1 MLKKKL
7 SKLLSIVSVVA
18 ICASM
23 STGMAFA
30 ATPANHANALAD
42 AGEVPVKLTA
52 PAIADAGIDFS
63 VSESI
68 TATNTAGST
77 AVTYSNLVVTNHAVT
92 GQLQL
97 DQVHAEGVND
107 GVNDWTLVADT
118 TDFTK
123 VKADTWQFS
132 MVTEGQDL
140 SANDKT
146 YSAAEKLV
154 APGNGTVEIGFT
166 GNIGTFKTAISS
178 KQVAKVVPTLSVY

>member
-77 AVTYSNLVVTNHAVT
+77 AVTYSDLVVTNHAVT

-97 DQVHAEGVND
+97 DQVHAEGVD
-107 GVNDWTLVADT
+107 GWTLKADSV
-118 TDFTK
+118 DYFK
-123 VKADTWQFS
+123 AVKADTKEIS

-140 SANDKT
+140 SAADKT
-146 YSAAEKLV
+146 YTAAEKLV
-154 APGNGTVEIGFT
+154 APGNGTVEIAFS
-166 GNIGTFKTAISS
+166 GNVGTFKTALNAS
-178 KQVAKVVPTLSVY
+178 QVAKVVPTLSVY